1 MRTDAIQRST
11 ELCRVLSREEVVRH
25 EPELDRGRRGA
36 FSLSRGPSSRAHA
49 RAGVTLGGR
58 DAVRHVKEKC
68 KKKKVQCLLNV
79 RSGRSSLSRPR
90 VGRAT
95 DRGAERLMLQR
106 DCHA

>member
-79 RSGRSSLSRPR
+79 RSGRSSRRVHEWGERPIEAPS
-90 VGRAT
+90 G
-95 DRGAERLMLQR
+95 
-106 DCHA
+106 